1 MKSQDEIDTA
11 CASAVVP
18 ANPEM
23 VATQPR
29 RRISDKEKL
38 RILAAADEAAASG
51 VAGAVGTV
59 MRREGVYSSMLCKW
73 RRNRD
78 AGILTTGKDRRKAQA
93 EIDLQAEVET
103 LRRENSGLRARMA
116 QAEKII
122 DLQKKVSELLS
133 IPLTNASANGG
144 IG

>member
-1 MKSQDEIDTA
+1 MESQVEIDTDNG
-11 CASAVVP
+11 SAGAP

-23 VATQPR
+23 GTTQPR
-29 RRISDKEKL
+29 RQISDKDKL

-51 VAGAVGTV
+51 VLGAIGALL
-59 MRREGVYSSMLCKW
+59 RREGIYSSMLTDW
-73 RRNRD
+73 RRKRE
-78 AGILTTGKDRRKAQA
+78 AGLLTRKGRRKAQA

>member
-1 MKSQDEIDTA
+1 MKSHDEIDTV
-11 CASAVVP
+11 CAVP

-23 VATQPR
+23 GTTQPR

-38 RILAAADEAAASG
+38 RILAATDEASASD
-51 VAGAVGTV
+51 VPGAVGAV

-78 AGILTTGKDRRKAQA
+78 AGILTTGQGRRKAQA

-103 LRRENSGLRARMA
+103 LRRDNSGLRARMA
-116 QAEKII
+116 HAEKII

-133 IPLTNASANGG
+133 IPLMHAQANGG

>member
-1 MKSQDEIDTA
+1 MESHDEIDTV

-23 VATQPR
+23 GTTQPR
-29 RRISDKEKL
+29 RCISDKEKL
-38 RILAAADEAAASG
+38 RILAAADEAAASE
-51 VAGAVGTV
+51 VPGAVGAV

-73 RRNRD
+73 RRNRN
-78 AGILTTGKDRRKAQA
+78 AGILTTGKGRGKAQV

-133 IPLTNASANGG
+133 IPLMNAQANGG